1 MMIVVGAITMT
12 VGTSL
17 KSYARAD
24 THSRAIN
31 AARFTVDSFKRT
43 VYPKVVTTNEIEI
56 LLKKDLPA
64 TVASDDINYLFL
76 NNDGAVAVRNKR
88 GDTPLVGSELV
99 QSLNFTV
106 PVDIVTSGGKYQNSI
121 LGMTL
126 TTKAVTESDKEADAV
141 YTVSLDIPLYNKPER
156 SGTQETSARAA
167 IRRYTGDVLKFYAS
181 TEMIDYNVILDNV
194 HIRDANDPNTDLDNR
209 TNVVKGI
216 TLRVVYDIH
225 PSVDPGYSVKDV
237 STYEWYISGA
247 TNAPLNIKTS
257 QPEGTVRES
266 GYWQLVNEDG
276 TPLTTQNIPTS
287 GNFYVKTANGTVQ
300 WWVAGVI
307 RCKVYPALAKT
318 DGSDKK
324 DGESQWSPYVV
335 LEKKS
340 PYNNRFFFGMK
351 EALSLFEKTGERSDN
366 FPLNSGT
373 ARTVVDADGTSY
385 VQIERKDGTYGST
398 VMGKISMEYLK
409 EVIER
414 SKEDGKSYSSP
425 TNISI
430 IVDTLVD
437 TGSQGYGILIN
448 GAVEKI
454 GSGRN
459 IRYDDTGYILQ
470 YDKYVKNDTNGANGF
485 PIRLFAQVHH
495 SGNDGGSNNDPS
507 YAPGAFGVGNIEA
520 YKSANSSYG
529 GIYYEPSDMKTKKFI
544 FNSTGTGSNGNRW
557 PWRVRRRFMVTV
569 LEYYMTDGTRSGKD
583 YPRYIIRAKFLDEMK
598 DDDEKDPFGCGESY
612 FFSNPIWYGNFEGTD
627 VDKNKSA
634 TIYTYSSYNNDS
646 WKNTGSDKDNLYI
659 TRSPKGIYFNTGE
672 DDYYNGVFQAVDMN
686 VRYDIGRISYINQP
700 GQGTSV
706 NKTTAAGLF
715 QSPQRDRIIGF
726 RALPGVNGKGAK
738 VYDIVL
744 APGFTKKELQAIMP
758 KGAKMYELS
767 DILTTNKLKDIKDS
781 PDDYGFTNSAEV
793 SSSYNKILNG
803 GSSDGICNGS
813 GIDNGVNGI
822 QYQLNKDGTSG
833 TWYGFRPS
841 NRYLTSCN
849 PKLRKRGSD
858 VVSDPSF
865 RECEIKPWRVHLLS
879 RFSFIIFS
887 TYARCIQRYY
897 RRRCRC
903 KRRRRGMSRRYSI
916 SGRDT
921 WRL

>member
-1 MMIVVGAITMT
+1 MIVVGAVTMT

-76 NNDGAVAVRNKR
+76 NNNGAVAVRNKR

-106 PVDIVTSGGKYQNSI
+106 PVDIVTSGEKYLNSI

-156 SGTQETSARAA
+156 GGTQETSARAA
-167 IRRYTGDVLKFYAS
+167 VRRYTGDVLKFYAS
-181 TEMIDYNVILDNV
+181 TEEIDYNVILENV
-194 HIRDANDPNTDLDNR
+194 HLRDANDPNTDLDNR

-237 STYEWYISGA
+237 STYEWYISAA
-247 TNAPLNIKTS
+247 TNAPLNVKTS
-257 QPEGTVRES
+257 QPNGTERES

-276 TPLTTQNIPTS
+276 TPLTTQDIPTS
-287 GNFYVKTANGTVQ
+287 GNFYVKTAAGTVS
-300 WWVAGVI
+300 WGIAGVI

-366 FPLNSGT
+366 FPLNSDT

-430 IVDTLVD
+430 IVDALVD

-454 GSGRN
+454 GSGKN

-485 PIRLFAQVHH
+485 PIRLFAQGHH
-495 SGNDGGSNNDPS
+495 SGNDGAANNSPTS
-507 YAPGAFGVGNIEA
+507 APGAFGVENIA
-520 YKSANSSYG
+520 AAKSDSSSYG
-529 GIYYEPSDMKTKKFI
+529 GPYYEPSDMKTKNFI
-544 FNSTGTGSNGNRW
+544 FSSTATGNNGNSW

-598 DDDEKDPFGCGESY
+598 DDDEKDPFGCGERY
-612 FFSNPIWYGNFEGTD
+612 FFSNPIWYGNFKGTS
-627 VDKNKSA
+627 VNRGEYG
-634 TIYTYSSYNNDS
+634 TIYTYSSYNYDNNL
-646 WKNTGSDKDNLYI
+646 WYNNTGAYENDLYI
-659 TRSPKGIYFNTGE
+659 TRSPKATTFNNT
-672 DDYYNGVFQAVDMN
+672 YYDGVFQAVDMN

-767 DILTTNKLKDIKDS
+767 DILTTKELTDVRNS

-793 SSSYNKILNG
+793 NAKYNEILTGNG
-803 GSSDGICNGS
+803 YSSDGSGNSS
-813 GIDNGVNGI
+813 GIYYGVNGI
-822 QYQLNKDGTSG
+822 QYQLNKNGTSG

-841 NRYLTSCN
+841 N
-849 PKLRKRGSD
+849 
-858 VVSDPSF
+858 
-865 RECEIKPWRVHLLS
+865 
-879 RFSFIIFS
+879 
-887 TYARCIQRYY
+887 
-897 RRRCRC
+897 
-903 KRRRRGMSRRYSI
+903 
-916 SGRDT
+916 
-921 WRL
+921 